1 MDVNLPINV
10 EFSIHAASL
19 AIQTLDRVEL
29 EEAFIELLHQ
39 KALDRQMFY
48 DIMKD
53 HGIDANIQFQLSTDG
68 QISYGLSHAPQL
80 NLELNYLLLFRHI

>member
-1 MDVNLPINV
+1 MDVNLPVDQEFAIN
-10 EFSIHAASL
+10 AAAI

-48 DIMKD
+48 SIMKD
-53 HGIDANIQFQLSTDG
+53 HGIDADIQFQFSTEG
-68 QISYGLSHAPQL
+68 QIS
-80 NLELNYLLLFRHI
+80 

>member
-1 MDVNLPINV
+1 MEVNLPV
-10 EFSIHAASL
+10 DQEFAIHAAAI

-48 DIMKD
+48 
-53 HGIDANIQFQLSTDG
+53 GIRSSDVLWHYERSWNRCRHS
-68 QISYGLSHAPQL
+68 ISAL
-80 NLELNYLLLFRHI
+80 N